1 MHRSRC
7 VINKVDAEPLSTDD
21 IAHIQY
27 LQFIIC
33 KIKHTTLNTYKKSA
47 SRIDLNL
54 SSFMKSCYRLSAK
67 KDISISLAESSI
79 VSGNDLH
86 GTIVINYP
94 GRFDSVVINSQ
105 IENSSDVFSY
115 TNLNGKNIKHP
126 YARLSIFKSE
136 LGGSTTINFTATT
149 NHVPPAAGE
158 YSNVKFRVSII
169 QEHKEVVSDIAY
181 IKIIIKKA

>member
-1 MHRSRC
+1 
-7 VINKVDAEPLSTDD
+7 
-21 IAHIQY
+21 
-27 LQFIIC
+27 
-33 KIKHTTLNTYKKSA
+33 
-47 SRIDLNL
+47 
-54 SSFMKSCYRLSAK
+54 LSAR
-67 KDISISLAESSI
+67 KDVSINLAESSV

-86 GTIVINYP
+86 GTIMINYP

-136 LGGSTTINFTATT
+136 LGGSTTINFIATT
-149 NHVPPAAGE
+149 NHVPPAGE

-169 QEHKEVVSDIAY
+169 QEHKEVGSDIAY
-181 IKIIIKKA
+181 TKIIKA